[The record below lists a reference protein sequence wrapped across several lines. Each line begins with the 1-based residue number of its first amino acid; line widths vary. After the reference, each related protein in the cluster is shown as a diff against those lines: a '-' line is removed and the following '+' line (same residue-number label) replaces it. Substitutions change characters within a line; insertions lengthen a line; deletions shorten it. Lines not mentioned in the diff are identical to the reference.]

1 MGAVVEV
8 EEGSIVIRASIVAVV
23 VSLLVGLVG
32 ARAVGAGIEEIDYAT
47 YDAKVTDKKG
57 VVTDVSDFGYATGA
71 NILLAY
77 RGEAE
82 VEIPYRLVRSIE
94 IGDYVAEQ
102 RRAPVTVVLRSGRS
116 VALEIDAIEEGR
128 LLRGKAEFGDFRI
141 RTGKIRRLELLS
153 LSHTDR
159 S

>member
-1 MGAVVEV
+1 M
-8 EEGSIVIRASIVAVV
+8 IRASFLASVVAV
-23 VSLLVGLVG
+23 LVGLVG

-47 YDAKVTDKKG
+47 YDARVTDKKG
-57 VVTDVSDFGYATGA
+57 VVTEVTDLGYATGA

-94 IGDYVAEQ
+94 IGEYVAEQ
-102 RRAPVTVVLRSGRS
+102 RRAPVTVVLRTGRS
-116 VALEIDAIEEGR
+116 VSLEIDAVEEGR
-128 LLRGKAEFGDFRI
+128 LLRGKAEFGDYRI
-141 RTGKIRRLELLS
+141 RTGKIRRLELLA

>member
-1 MGAVVEV
+1 MIRSVVLACVCAVAAVVPFAAP
-8 EEGSIVIRASIVAVV
+8 SP
-23 VSLLVGLVG
+23 VS
-32 ARAVGAGIEEIDYAT
+32 AGIEEIDYAT

-57 VVTDVSDFGYATGA
+57 VTTDVTDLGYATGA

-82 VEIPYRLVRSIE
+82 VEIPFRLIRTID

-116 VALEIDAIEEGR
+116 VALEIDNIEEGR
-128 LLRGKAEFGDFRI
+128 LLKGKAEFGEFRI
-141 RTGKIRRLELLS
+141 RTGRIRRLELVA

-159 S
+159 A

>member
-1 MGAVVEV
+1 VGDVVEV
-8 EEGSIVIRASIVAVV
+8 EEGSIVIRASFVAAVLA
-23 VSLLVGLVG
+23 LLVGFVA
-32 ARAVGAGIEEIDYAT
+32 ARPVGAGIEEIDYAT

-57 VVTDVSDFGYATGA
+57 VVTEVSDFGYATGA

-94 IGDYVAEQ
+94 IGEYVAEQ

-153 LSHTDR
+153 LSHTGR
-159 S
+159 P

>member
-1 MGAVVEV
+1 MFRTATLVLVCAVSAVVPFTA
-8 EEGSIVIRASIVAVV
+8 ASSA
-23 VSLLVGLVG
+23 
-32 ARAVGAGIEEIDYAT
+32 AAGIEEIDYAT
-47 YDAKVTDKKG
+47 YDAKITDKKG
-57 VVTDVSDFGYATGA
+57 VTTEVSDLGYATGA

-77 RGEAE
+77 RGDAE
-82 VEIPYRLVRSIE
+82 VEIPFRLIRTID

-116 VALEIDAIEEGR
+116 VSLEIDNIEEGR
-128 LLRGKAEFGDFRI
+128 LLKGKAEFGDYRI
-141 RTGKIRRLELLS
+141 RTGRIRRLELLS